1 MAVITPTAIVIIST
15 LMLMVLKRIRLWIS
29 AIIFTLCADKRIRQI
44 KDYDEF
50 LLFLRERVNST
61 HRFPSKNQWGQGIS
75 RITSQAIADSNLRTH
90 LDPSSSKLKN
100 KRLCEG
106 GLLKCACI
114 HSSTET
120 LNSSTNFQTSSDS
133 SQKPMV
139 CNQSSVEFVERA
151 Q

>member
-29 AIIFTLCADKRIRQI
+29 AIIFTLCAAKRIRQI
-44 KDYDEF
+44 KDCDEF
-50 LLFLRERVNST
+50 LLFLRERVNSM
-61 HRFPSKNQWGQGIS
+61 HRFLSKSQWGQGIS
-75 RITSQAIADSNLRTH
+75 RFTSQAISDDNLKNH

-100 KRLCEG
+100 KRLREG

-120 LNSSTNFQTSSDS
+120 LDSSTNCQTSSDS
-133 SQKPMV
+133 SQKPMIW
-139 CNQSSVEFVERA
+139 NQSSVEFGYRG